1 MSWIQAQEELAYD
14 TQSEYIAV
22 LRADHFDPYEFVVE
36 CEEHREAFDLRFESC
51 TKCPVVEP
59 EPFVSL
65 FEGEEPPF

>member
-1 MSWIQAQEELAYD
+1 MSWIQAQEERDSD

-22 LRADHFDPYEFVVE
+22 LRAEHADPYEYVVE

-65 FEGEEPPF
+65 FEGDEPPF